1 MEPEAVEAA
10 QSQPGSIEIGEAAA
24 FLCRERA
31 RYKVLY
37 GGRGGLKSWSAA
49 RTLLLAGV
57 DRTLR
62 ILCAREFQN
71 SIADSVHRL
80 LADQIALMGLG
91 NFYQVQNTT
100 ILGANGTELIFVGLR
115 YNVES
120 IKSLE
125 GVDICWVEEA
135 ERVSERSWE
144 ILVPTI
150 RKAGSEI
157 WVTFNPA
164 QESDPTYQR
173 FVVNPPP
180 GAIVRRVSWKD
191 NPWLPDELRQEA
203 ELLRRTDPEAYMHV
217 WEGETVGRSDAQV
230 LAGKWRIDAFTPQKG
245 WHGPYFGADWGF
257 ANDPTA
263 LVRLWIE
270 QRLPSRDEVIA
281 ATQERKSPPSH
292 RVLYVE
298 HEAVKVGCDLVDTPA
313 LFDSVPDVRRYMI
326 RADCARPETIS
337 HMARAGFRIEG
348 CPKWR
353 GSVEDGVAH
362 LRSYDAIVVHPRC
375 RNFAQECRLYSYKV
389 DRLTGDVMPDIVDK
403 HNHGI
408 DAARYA
414 LNPLIQQRP
423 TVWRGA
429 VYAPYHWG

>member
-57 DRTLR
+57 ERTLR

-100 ILGANGTELIFVGLR
+100 ILGANGTEFIFVGLR

-180 GAIVRRVSWKD
+180 GAIVRKVSWRD

-203 ELLRRTDPEAYMHV
+203 EHLRRTDPEAYMHV
-217 WEGETVGRSDAQV
+217 WEGSNT
-230 LAGKWRIDAFTPQKG
+230 
-245 WHGPYFGADWGF
+245 Y
-257 ANDPTA
+257 
-263 LVRLWIE
+263 
-270 QRLPSRDEVIA
+270 
-281 ATQERKSPPSH
+281 
-292 RVLYVE
+292 
-298 HEAVKVGCDLVDTPA
+298 
-313 LFDSVPDVRRYMI
+313 
-326 RADCARPETIS
+326 
-337 HMARAGFRIEG
+337 
-348 CPKWR
+348 
-353 GSVEDGVAH
+353 
-362 LRSYDAIVVHPRC
+362 
-375 RNFAQECRLYSYKV
+375 
-389 DRLTGDVMPDIVDK
+389 
-403 HNHGI
+403 
-408 DAARYA
+408 
-414 LNPLIQQRP
+414 
-423 TVWRGA
+423 
-429 VYAPYHWG
+429 